1 MSTVAT
7 RGFADA
13 QSGFDPAAED
23 SARSTAKSRV
33 QFDLS
38 PRAMKLLV
46 DLKDKTEAASYA
58 EVFKNALKLYD
69 GLIAEAERGG
79 EFLVRDKDG
88 NISSLKLFL

>member
-7 RGFADA
+7 RGFAETQSSIDRADDA
-13 QSGFDPAAED
+13 AV
-23 SARSTAKSRV
+23 RSIAKSRV

-46 DLKDKTEAASYA
+46 ELKEKTEAASYA

>member
-7 RGFADA
+7 LDYTKPQDSVADDKVRGI
-13 QSGFDPAAED
+13 
-23 SARSTAKSRV
+23 AKTRV

-38 PRAMKLLV
+38 PRAMKLLSE
-46 DLKDKTEAASYA
+46 LKDKTEAASYA

-88 NISSLKLFL
+88 AVSSLKLFL